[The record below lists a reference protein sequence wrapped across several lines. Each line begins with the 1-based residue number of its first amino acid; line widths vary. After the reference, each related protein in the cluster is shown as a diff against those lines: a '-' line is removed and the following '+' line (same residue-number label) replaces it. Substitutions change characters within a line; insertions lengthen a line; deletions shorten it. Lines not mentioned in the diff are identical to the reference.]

1 MAIEKVKRYLEN
13 IGELDRLMIFEESTA
28 TVDLAAKAIGCEP
41 GNIAKT
47 ISLLVEDN
55 PILILLAGDVKI
67 DNHKFKDTFHT
78 RPKMIPAEKVEE
90 YVGHAVGGTCPFEVN
105 EGVPIYLDESLKRF
119 KTVYP
124 AAGNEHSCVR
134 LKLEELEKFINSAGW
149 VDVSKNSNLNKN

>member
-28 TVDLAAKAIGCEP
+28 TVDLAARAIGCEP

-47 ISLLVEDN
+47 ISLLVADK

-67 DNHKFKDTFHT
+67 DNHKFKDTFHI

-90 YVGHAVGGTCPFEVN
+90 YIGHAVGGTCPFEVN

-119 KTVYP
+119 ETVYP

-134 LKLEELEKFINSAGW
+134 LKLNELEKFIKSAGW
-149 VDVSKNSNLNKN
+149 VDVSKQK